1 MNHSASALVSLG
13 MPHNT
18 AVRSPRSRFVIIVFV
33 VLALGLSVA
42 ACSSSSKGDSS
53 GSASAGITM
62 KDTAFSVAGPVKA
75 GATVNIKNDDS
86 FTHTVTSDDGT
97 SFNVSVDGGKSATIT
112 APSKAGS
119 YKFHCNIHSTMK
131 ATLTVE

>member
-1 MNHSASALVSLG
+1 

-18 AVRSPRSRFVIIVFV
+18 AVRSPRSRFAIIVFV

-42 ACSSSSKGDSS
+42 ACSSSSKGGSS
-53 GSASAGITM
+53 GSGSADITM
-62 KDTAFSVAGPVKA
+62 KNIAFSVAGPVKA
-75 GATVNIKNDDS
+75 GATVNIKNNDS

-97 SFNVSVDGGKSATIT
+97 SFNVSVDGGKSATVT

-119 YKFHCNIHSTMK
+119 YKFHCNIHSTMH